1 MTFFSFER
9 RWLRAVQGAILPS
22 GAHPKLDLG
31 ARDVPLDRF
40 VDDLLLRAPPLALLG
55 VRASLWV
62 ITLAPLARGRL
73 RLFSGLAPY
82 EQVALLEALARS
94 RIHVLREVPVLLK
107 TLACLGYCGVPEVQR
122 RVGIAPVASTP
133 PRWMAP

>member
-9 RWLRAVQGAILPS
+9 RWLLAVLEAILPS
-22 GAHPKLDLG
+22 GAHPRLDLG
-31 ARDVPLDRF
+31 ARDLPLDRF
-40 VDDLLLRAPPLALLG
+40 VDDLLLRAPTLAVLG
-55 VRASLWV
+55 LRASLWV

-73 RLFSGLAPY
+73 RLFPSLETGQQIA
-82 EQVALLEALARS
+82 VLEALARS

-122 RVGIAPVASTP
+122 RVGIEPVASAP
-133 PRWMAP
+133 PRWAR